1 LYNFITKRIVK
12 RSDKMTQTATEIM
25 ELVEQDL
32 LKMGHLVEE
41 TMRMAILALRE
52 QNVELAL
59 QVIERD
65 DLIDNLQIVI
75 EEEIERA
82 ALTGPLKGL
91 DLRRDFATI
100 KIVNDLERIGDYAT
114 NVAEIVLELKNKK
127 YIKPLIHIPQIASLA
142 MSMVST
148 VLKAFVEK
156 NVDLAEAVCKRDDE
170 ADDIYEEICDELVRI
185 IGNESDHNKAYQAS
199 RFLLIAEWLERA
211 ADHATNIG
219 EETIYILTG
228 KRVKY

>member
-1 LYNFITKRIVK
+1 
-12 RSDKMTQTATEIM
+12 MTETTTQALER
-25 ELVEQDL
+25 VEQDL
-32 LKMGHLVEE
+32 LKMGNLVEE
-41 TMRMAILALRE
+41 TMRLAILALRE
-52 QNVELAL
+52 QNAELAL

-75 EEEIERA
+75 EEEIERV
-82 ALTGPLKGL
+82 ALNAPPKGF

-100 KIVNDLERIGDYAT
+100 KIANDLERIGDYAT
-114 NVAEIVLELKNKK
+114 NIAETVLELKNEK
-127 YIKPLIHIPQIASLA
+127 YIKPLVHIPQLATLA
-142 MSMVST
+142 MNMVST

-170 ADDIYEEICDELVRI
+170 ADDIYEELCDELVHI
-185 IGNESDHNKAYQAS
+185 ISSESDHNKAYQAS

-211 ADHATNIG
+211 ADHSTNIG